1 MRFEGKSVVVTGASS
16 GMGRQIA
23 YDFAKDG
30 ATVVAVARRQERLAK
45 LADQVEADGL
55 PGKILPFVGDVS
67 SRETNDAM
75 IDFAVEQTGKLDVL
89 VNNAGIM
96 DGFEPIGDISDE
108 RWEKVFAVNVNG
120 PMYAMRKAVQVML
133 GQESRGNIVNVAS
146 IGGTNGARAG
156 AAYTASKHALVGMTE
171 NTGYMYA
178 HEGIRCNA
186 ICPGGVKTE
195 IAGSMM
201 ADAGINQFGMGRSM
215 AGLDGEIRQAEPEEL
230 AAAVL
235 FAASDEASFMTGACV
250 KVDAQGVWGPQSE
263 ATPHKPRVA
272 FASSSP

>member
-23 YDFAKDG
+23 YDFAKEG
-30 ATVVAVARRQERLAK
+30 ATVVAVARRQERLAE
-45 LADQVEADGL
+45 LAAQVEADGL

-156 AAYTASKHALVGMTE
+156 AAYTASKHALVGITE

-250 KVDAQGVWGPQSE
+250 KVDGGVS
-263 ATPHKPRVA
+263 VN
-272 FASSSP
+272 

>member
-23 YDFAKDG
+23 YDFAKEG
-30 ATVVAVARRQERLAK
+30 ATVVAVARRQERLAE
-45 LADQVEADGL
+45 LAAQVETDGL

-120 PMYAMRKAVQVML
+120 PMYAMRKAVQIML

-201 ADAGINQFGMGRSM
+201 ADAGINQFGMGRAM

-250 KVDAQGVWGPQSE
+250 KVDGGVS
-263 ATPHKPRVA
+263 VN
-272 FASSSP
+272 

>member
-23 YDFAKDG
+23 YDFAKEG
-30 ATVVAVARRQERLAK
+30 ATVVAVARRQERLAE
-45 LADQVEADGL
+45 LAAQAEADGL

-108 RWEKVFAVNVNG
+108 RWEKVFAVNING

-250 KVDAQGVWGPQSE
+250 KVDGGVS
-263 ATPHKPRVA
+263 VN
-272 FASSSP
+272 

>member
-1 MRFEGKSVVVTGASS
+1 MCFEGKSVVVTGASS

-23 YDFAKDG
+23 YDFAKEG
-30 ATVVAVARRQERLAK
+30 ATVVAVARRQERLAE
-45 LADQVEADGL
+45 LAVQVEADGL

-250 KVDAQGVWGPQSE
+250 KVDGGVS
-263 ATPHKPRVA
+263 VN
-272 FASSSP
+272 

>member
-23 YDFAKDG
+23 YDFAKEG
-30 ATVVAVARRQERLAK
+30 ATVVAVARRQERLAE
-45 LADQVEADGL
+45 LADQVEMDGL

-120 PMYAMRKAVQVML
+120 PMYATRKAVQVML

-201 ADAGINQFGMGRSM
+201 ADAGINQFGMGRAM

-250 KVDAQGVWGPQSE
+250 KVDGGVS
-263 ATPHKPRVA
+263 VN
-272 FASSSP
+272 

>member
-23 YDFAKDG
+23 YDFAKEG
-30 ATVVAVARRQERLAK
+30 ATVVAVARRQERLAE
-45 LADQVEADGL
+45 LAAQVEADGL

-108 RWEKVFAVNVNG
+108 RWGKVFAVNVNG

-156 AAYTASKHALVGMTE
+156 AAYTASKHALVGMSE

-250 KVDAQGVWGPQSE
+250 KVDGGVS
-263 ATPHKPRVA
+263 VN
-272 FASSSP
+272 

>member
-23 YDFAKDG
+23 YDFAKEG
-30 ATVVAVARRQERLAK
+30 ATVVAVARRQERLAE
-45 LADQVEADGL
+45 LAAQVEADGL
-55 PGKILPFVGDVS
+55 PGKILPFVGDIS

-250 KVDAQGVWGPQSE
+250 KVDGGVS
-263 ATPHKPRVA
+263 VN
-272 FASSSP
+272 

>member
-23 YDFAKDG
+23 YDFAKEG
-30 ATVVAVARRQERLAK
+30 ATVVAVARRQERLAE

-55 PGKILPFVGDVS
+55 PGKILTFVGDIS

-250 KVDAQGVWGPQSE
+250 KVDGGVS
-263 ATPHKPRVA
+263 VN
-272 FASSSP
+272 

>member
-23 YDFAKDG
+23 YDFAKEG
-30 ATVVAVARRQERLAK
+30 ATVVAVARRQERLAE

-55 PGKILPFVGDVS
+55 PGKILTFVGDIS

-120 PMYAMRKAVQVML
+120 PMYAMRKAVRVML

-250 KVDAQGVWGPQSE
+250 KVDGGVS
-263 ATPHKPRVA
+263 VN
-272 FASSSP
+272 

>member
-23 YDFAKDG
+23 YDFAKEG
-30 ATVVAVARRQERLAK
+30 ATVVAVARRQERLAE
-45 LADQVEADGL
+45 LAAQVEADGL

-75 IDFAVEQTGKLDVL
+75 IDFAVEQTGKLGVL

-250 KVDAQGVWGPQSE
+250 KVDGGVS
-263 ATPHKPRVA
+263 VN
-272 FASSSP
+272 

>member
-23 YDFAKDG
+23 YDFAKEG
-30 ATVVAVARRQERLAK
+30 ATVVAVARRQERLAE
-45 LADQVEADGL
+45 LAAQVEADGL

-120 PMYAMRKAVQVML
+120 PMYAMRKAVQIML
-133 GQESRGNIVNVAS
+133 GQESRGSIVNVAS

-201 ADAGINQFGMGRSM
+201 ADAGINQFGMGRAM

-250 KVDAQGVWGPQSE
+250 KVDGGVS
-263 ATPHKPRVA
+263 VN
-272 FASSSP
+272 

>member
-23 YDFAKDG
+23 YDFAKEG
-30 ATVVAVARRQERLAK
+30 ATVVAVARRQERLAE
-45 LADQVEADGL
+45 LAAQAEADGL

-75 IDFAVEQTGKLDVL
+75 IDFAVKQTGKLDVL

-250 KVDAQGVWGPQSE
+250 KVDGGVS
-263 ATPHKPRVA
+263 VN
-272 FASSSP
+272 

>member
-23 YDFAKDG
+23 YDFAKEG
-30 ATVVAVARRQERLAK
+30 ATVVAVARRQERLAE
-45 LADQVEADGL
+45 LAAQVEADGL

-108 RWEKVFAVNVNG
+108 RWEKVLAVNVNG

-250 KVDAQGVWGPQSE
+250 KVDGGVS
-263 ATPHKPRVA
+263 VN
-272 FASSSP
+272 

>member
-23 YDFAKDG
+23 YDFAKEG
-30 ATVVAVARRQERLAK
+30 ATVVAVARRQERLAE
-45 LADQVEADGL
+45 LAAQVEADGL

-120 PMYAMRKAVQVML
+120 PMYAMRKAV
-133 GQESRGNIVNVAS
+133 
-146 IGGTNGARAG
+146 
-156 AAYTASKHALVGMTE
+156 
-171 NTGYMYA
+171 
-178 HEGIRCNA
+178 
-186 ICPGGVKTE
+186 
-195 IAGSMM
+195 
-201 ADAGINQFGMGRSM
+201 
-215 AGLDGEIRQAEPEEL
+215 
-230 AAAVL
+230 
-235 FAASDEASFMTGACV
+235 
-250 KVDAQGVWGPQSE
+250 
-263 ATPHKPRVA
+263 
-272 FASSSP
+272 

>member
-23 YDFAKDG
+23 YDFAKEG
-30 ATVVAVARRQERLAK
+30 ATVVAVARRQERLAE
-45 LADQVEADGL
+45 LAAQVEADGL

-96 DGFEPIGDISDE
+96 DGFEPIGGISDE

-250 KVDAQGVWGPQSE
+250 KVDGGVS
-263 ATPHKPRVA
+263 VN
-272 FASSSP
+272 

>member
-23 YDFAKDG
+23 YDFAKEG
-30 ATVVAVARRQERLAK
+30 ATVVAVARRQERLAE
-45 LADQVEADGL
+45 LADQVETDGL

-120 PMYAMRKAVQVML
+120 PMYATRKAVQVML

-250 KVDAQGVWGPQSE
+250 KVDGGVS
-263 ATPHKPRVA
+263 VN
-272 FASSSP
+272 

>member
-23 YDFAKDG
+23 YDFAKEG
-30 ATVVAVARRQERLAK
+30 ATVVAVARRQERLAE
-45 LADQVEADGL
+45 LAAQVEADGL

-75 IDFAVEQTGKLDVL
+75 IDFAVEQAGKLDVL

-250 KVDAQGVWGPQSE
+250 KVDGGVS
-263 ATPHKPRVA
+263 VN
-272 FASSSP
+272 

>member
-23 YDFAKDG
+23 YDFAKEG
-30 ATVVAVARRQERLAK
+30 ATVVAVARRQERLAE
-45 LADQVEADGL
+45 LAAQVEADGL

-67 SRETNDAM
+67 SREANDAM

-250 KVDAQGVWGPQSE
+250 KVDGGVS
-263 ATPHKPRVA
+263 VN
-272 FASSSP
+272 